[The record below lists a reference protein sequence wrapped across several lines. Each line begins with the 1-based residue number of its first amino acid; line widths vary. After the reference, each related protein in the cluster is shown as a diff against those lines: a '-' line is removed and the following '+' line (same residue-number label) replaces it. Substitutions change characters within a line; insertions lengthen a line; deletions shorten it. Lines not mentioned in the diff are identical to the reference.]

1 MELREGYKKTEV
13 GIIPNEWT
21 PKTYGELFQFLTTS
35 SFSRDELSEEGDVR
49 CVHYGDIHTKY
60 HQFLD
65 FKTDFNS
72 FIDLDRGKKYPFVK
86 DGDIIMADASED
98 YSGIGKS
105 VEIKNLGDKLAIS
118 GLHTFLLRDKN
129 GDFED
134 GFKAYIHSMT
144 PVKKS
149 MDRLA
154 TGLKVYG
161 VSKANLKTILIPV
174 PPPKEQNA
182 IATALS
188 DVDSLTTNLDKLIS
202 KKRAIKQGA
211 MQRLL
216 KSPEQGGQRL
226 PGFNGKWIEKSLD
239 ENSILK
245 ARIGWQGLTTE
256 EYLDQGD
263 YFLITGTNFK
273 SGFIDWDNCHFV
285 EKDRYDQ
292 DSYIQS
298 QVNDIL
304 ITKDGTIGKVAFIN
318 YLPKPATLNSGVFVV
333 RPKRQSYHPEF
344 MYHIFMSSFFK
355 EFLSQLSA
363 GSTINHLY
371 QKDFV
376 HFKCYLP
383 PTISEQ
389 ESIAKVLSDMDK
401 EIESLEIKK
410 SKYLGIK
417 QGMMQELL
425 TGKTRL
431 V

>member
-65 FKTDFNS
+65 FSNGFNS
-72 FIDLDRGKKYPFVK
+72 FIDLERGKKYPFVK

-105 VEIKNLGDKLAIS
+105 VEVKNLGDKPAIS

-129 GDFED
+129 GDFEN
-134 GFKAYIHSMT
+134 GFKAYIHSMA

-161 VSKANLKTILIPV
+161 VSKANLKTVLVPV
-174 PPPKEQNA
+174 PPPAEQKA

-188 DVDSLTTNLDKLIS
+188 DVDTLITNLDKLIA
-202 KKRAIKQGA
+202 KKKAIKQGA

-216 KSPEQGGQRL
+216 KSPAQGGQRL
-226 PGFNGKWIEKSLD
+226 PGFEGEWIKVKLGD
-239 ENSILK
+239 
-245 ARIGWQGLTTE
+245 IGDCIIGLTYSPNNVRDNGTLVLRSSNIQNGRLALE
-256 EYLDQGD
+256 DNVYVQMDIPQK
-263 YFLITGTNFK
+263 LIT
-273 SGFIDWDNCHFV
+273 
-285 EKDRYDQ
+285 
-292 DSYIQS
+292 
-298 QVNDIL
+298 QVGDIL
-304 ITKDGTIGKVAFIN
+304 ICVRNGSRNLIGKCLRIDERVSGESFGAFMSIYRTKYSEYISQAFQSNIIQKQIEANLGATIN
-318 YLPKPATLNSGVFVV
+318 QITNKTLNSFEI
-333 RPKRQSYHPEF
+333 SIPEDE
-344 MYHIFMSSFFK
+344 K
-355 EFLSQLSA
+355 EIEA
-363 GSTINHLY
+363 IA
-371 QKDFV
+371 
-376 HFKCYLP
+376 
-383 PTISEQ
+383 
-389 ESIAKVLSDMDK
+389 SILTDMDM
-401 EIESLEIKK
+401 EIESLEANK
-410 SKYLGIK
+410 SKYIHIK